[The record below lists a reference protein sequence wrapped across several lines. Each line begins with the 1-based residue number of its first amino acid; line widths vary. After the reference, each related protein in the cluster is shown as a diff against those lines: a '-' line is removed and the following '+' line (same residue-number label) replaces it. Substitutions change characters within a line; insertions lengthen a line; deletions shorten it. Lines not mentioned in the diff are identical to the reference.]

1 MKNTIDKFS
10 IENRADEEIKNAVNY
25 VIGHDYEAAVNH
37 IQKSLKLLK
46 SIGNIEKY
54 VEYLNILGL
63 VYEIGDDENAAFDCY
78 LESLATAEVIRSKDL
93 KAMVYSNIGSSYS
106 KMGKSREASR
116 YFQDA
121 KAEYSSSSEKSE
133 ACHKMWV
140 MFDYVNSAINDQYVA
155 FV

>member
-63 VYEIGDDENAAFDCY
+63 VYEIGDDENAAFD
-78 LESLATAEVIRSKDL
+78 
-93 KAMVYSNIGSSYS
+93 
-106 KMGKSREASR
+106 
-116 YFQDA
+116 
-121 KAEYSSSSEKSE
+121 
-133 ACHKMWV
+133 
-140 MFDYVNSAINDQYVA
+140 
-155 FV
+155 